1 MLIHSKIVR
10 ERGTNGYGRKAAPD
24 SRLTANEASAKP
36 AAGGTNGELV
46 GGWRPFSPSLA
57 MVSRT
62 GGSRE

>member
-1 MLIHSKIVR
+1 MLVHSKIVK
-10 ERGTNGYGRKAAPD
+10 ERKANGYCRKAAPD
-24 SRLTANEASAKP
+24 SRLTTNEASANP
-36 AAGGTNGELV
+36 AAGGTKGELV